1 MYPTISDVS
10 THHQRIVNN
19 AIASEIIKMVSS
31 NLALLVVVVVGCSLY
46 GNAHG
51 TVVESC
57 GSTRSLVPIEGNT
70 VEISNCEVGPCK
82 LKRRTAVSINQ
93 KFTPT
98 EDIKSLDTT
107 VFAKIVGLPL
117 PFIGVDGTSACP
129 FLFAEDGETKLGCPL
144 KAGVPVTYKRS
155 FDVLEIYPKIP
166 SMTIHWELQTKG
178 GRSIT
183 CFEVPAKIV

>member
-1 MYPTISDVS
+1 MHS
-10 THHQRIVNN
+10 IVTM
-19 AIASEIIKMVSS
+19 K
-31 NLALLVVVVVGCSLY
+31 ALLAAVVVVSVVCSLV
-46 GNAHG
+46 GITQA

-57 GSTRSLVPIEGNT
+57 GATRTLVPIEENT
-70 VEISNCEVGPCK
+70 INISDCEKGPCK
-82 LKRRTAVSINQ
+82 LKRRTAVSIYQ

-98 EDIKSLDTT
+98 EDVKSLTTT

-117 PFIGVDGTSACP
+117 PFVGVDGTSACQY
-129 FLFAEDGETKLGCPL
+129 LFSEDGETKVGCPL
-144 KAGVPVTYKRS
+144 KAGEPVVYKRS

-166 SMTIHWELQTKG
+166 SMTIHWELQTKS